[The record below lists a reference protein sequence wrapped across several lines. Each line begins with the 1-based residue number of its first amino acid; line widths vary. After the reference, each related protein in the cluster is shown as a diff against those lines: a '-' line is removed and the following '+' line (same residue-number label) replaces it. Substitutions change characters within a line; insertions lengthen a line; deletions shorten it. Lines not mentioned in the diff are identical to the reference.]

1 MQPKDLAAYDKVTPT
16 LLERYDVYELW
27 VVLAPL
33 IAREI
38 QYDDGAWITTLQL
51 AGVQD
56 VAGHRLT
63 DKDSVLFGTLSTHP
77 PMNLRVALRTGS
89 DGLHA
94 CTEFGLRVAT

>member
-1 MQPKDLAAYDKVTPT
+1 MQTTDPAKYDRVTPT
-16 LLERYDVYELW
+16 MLERYDVDELW

-33 IAREI
+33 ITRGV

-63 DKDSVLFGTLSTHP
+63 DEDSVLFGTLSTHP